1 MSGEVKVVFETT
13 LGDIPATLDADATPC
28 TVNSF
33 VSLAEQGFFDDSP
46 CPRMA
51 TSPSFG
57 ILQCGDPSGTGSGGP
72 GYSYADELTG
82 EETYNAGTL
91 AMANAGAG
99 HQRLAV
105 LLRVQRLPGLTAN
118 YNVFGTV
125 DPAGLKLL
133 TDAAKK
139 GDDGSHPAGGGVP
152 NAGPID
158 ITVRHDRLTLHS
170 GQLTPVSD
178 SDFAHNALARSGSLA
193 ISARPT
199 GHRRTPQLRRSVRPD
214 IGVAGDVHGRHEESR
229 QRAALD
235 RHPDQPVA
243 HGADAV
249 ERGAARADLDAR
261 GRVAG
266 MGAHGPQRRG
276 PPP

>member
-1 MSGEVKVVFETT
+1 MLKRLVAVSATLACLSLAACGNEADGDETAADPSTSSSSETTSETPSETPSESSSESEAPAAGACEYVEDGSTAAKPVDLPPSEPTVSGEVKIVFKTT

-51 TSPSFG
+51 TDPAFG

-72 GYSYADELTG
+72 GYSFADELTG
-82 EETYNAGTL
+82 QETYPAGTL
-91 AMANAGAG
+91 AMANAGPDTNG
-99 HQRLAV
+99 SQFFFV
-105 LLRVQRLPGLTAN
+105 FNDSPGLTAN

-133 TDAAKK
+133 TTAAKK

-158 ITVRHDRLTLHS
+158 I
-170 GQLTPVSD
+170 Q
-178 SDFAHNALARSGSLA
+178 
-193 ISARPT
+193 
-199 GHRRTPQLRRSVRPD
+199 SVT
-214 IGVAGDVHGRHEESR
+214 IG
-229 QRAALD
+229 
-235 RHPDQPVA
+235 
-243 HGADAV
+243 
-249 ERGAARADLDAR
+249 
-261 GRVAG
+261 
-266 MGAHGPQRRG
+266 
-276 PPP
+276 

>member
-1 MSGEVKVVFETT
+1 MLKRLVAISATLACLSLAACGNERDADTAADPSTSAGTSETPTDSEAAAGPCEYVEDGSPAAKEVDLPPSEPTVSGQVSIVFETT

-82 EETYNAGTL
+82 DETYTAGTL
-91 AMANAGAG
+91 AMANAGADTNG
-99 HQRLAV
+99 SQFFFV
-105 LLRVQRLPGLTAN
+105 FNDSPGLTAN

-125 DPAGLKLL
+125 DPAGLALL
-133 TDAAKK
+133 TEAAKK

-158 ITVRHDRLTLHS
+158 ITAVT
-170 GQLTPVSD
+170 
-178 SDFAHNALARSGSLA
+178 
-193 ISARPT
+193 
-199 GHRRTPQLRRSVRPD
+199 
-214 IGVAGDVHGRHEESR
+214 IG
-229 QRAALD
+229 
-235 RHPDQPVA
+235 
-243 HGADAV
+243 
-249 ERGAARADLDAR
+249 
-261 GRVAG
+261 
-266 MGAHGPQRRG
+266 
-276 PPP
+276 

>member
-1 MSGEVKVVFETT
+1 MLKRLVAISATLACLSLAACGNEGDATASDPSTNETPSETTSDAPAESSVIECEYVEGGSPAVKEVELPPSEPTVSGEVNVVFETT

-91 AMANAGAG
+91 AMANAGADTNG
-99 HQRLAV
+99 SQFLFV
-105 LLRVQRLPGLTAN
+105 FNYSPGLTPN
-118 YNVFGTV
+118 NNVFGTV
-125 DPAGLKLL
+125 YPAGLKLL
-133 TDAAKK
+133 TDADKA

-152 NAGPID
+152 NSGPID
-158 ITVRHDRLTLHS
+158 IK
-170 GQLTPVSD
+170 
-178 SDFAHNALARSGSLA
+178 
-193 ISARPT
+193 
-199 GHRRTPQLRRSVRPD
+199 SVT
-214 IGVAGDVHGRHEESR
+214 IG
-229 QRAALD
+229 
-235 RHPDQPVA
+235 
-243 HGADAV
+243 
-249 ERGAARADLDAR
+249 
-261 GRVAG
+261 
-266 MGAHGPQRRG
+266 
-276 PPP
+276 

>member
-1 MSGEVKVVFETT
+1 MLKRLVAISATLACLSLAACGNEGDDAASDPSAQETSSETSSETPSDTPTESAAATCEYVEGGAPAVKEVDLPPSEPTVSGQVDVVFETT

-33 VSLAEQGFFDDSP
+33 ISLAEQGFFDDSP

-82 EETYNAGTL
+82 LETYDAGTL
-91 AMANAGAG
+91 AMANAGADTTG
-99 HQRLAV
+99 SLFFFV
-105 LLRVQRLPGLTAN
+105 FNDSPGLTPD

-133 TDAAKK
+133 TEAAKE

-158 ITVRHDRLTLHS
+158 ITGVT
-170 GQLTPVSD
+170 
-178 SDFAHNALARSGSLA
+178 
-193 ISARPT
+193 
-199 GHRRTPQLRRSVRPD
+199 
-214 IGVAGDVHGRHEESR
+214 IG
-229 QRAALD
+229 
-235 RHPDQPVA
+235 
-243 HGADAV
+243 
-249 ERGAARADLDAR
+249 
-261 GRVAG
+261 
-266 MGAHGPQRRG
+266 
-276 PPP
+276 

>member
-1 MSGEVKVVFETT
+1 MLKRLVAISATLACLSLAACGNERDDAASDPSAEETTSETSSDTPTESESASAGATCEYVEDVAPAVKEVELPPSEPTVSGQVDVVFETT

-51 TSPSFG
+51 TSPDFG

-82 EETYNAGTL
+82 QETYDAGTL
-91 AMANAGAG
+91 AMANAGADTNG
-99 HQRLAV
+99 SQFFFV
-105 LLRVQRLPGLTAN
+105 FNDSPGLTPN

-125 DPAGLKLL
+125 DPDGLKLL
-133 TDAAKK
+133 TEAAKE

-158 ITVRHDRLTLHS
+158 ITGVT
-170 GQLTPVSD
+170 
-178 SDFAHNALARSGSLA
+178 
-193 ISARPT
+193 
-199 GHRRTPQLRRSVRPD
+199 
-214 IGVAGDVHGRHEESR
+214 IG
-229 QRAALD
+229 
-235 RHPDQPVA
+235 
-243 HGADAV
+243 
-249 ERGAARADLDAR
+249 
-261 GRVAG
+261 
-266 MGAHGPQRRG
+266 
-276 PPP
+276 

>member
-1 MSGEVKVVFETT
+1 MLKRLVAVSATLACLSVAAACGNEGDDTASDPSTNETSETTSETPAESESAAVECEYVEDGSPAVKEVDLPPTEATVSGEVHVVFETT

-91 AMANAGAG
+91 AMANAGADTNG
-99 HQRLAV
+99 SQFFFV
-105 LLRVQRLPGLTAN
+105 FNDSPGLTPN

-133 TDAAKK
+133 TDAAKE

-152 NAGPID
+152 NSGPID
-158 ITVRHDRLTLHS
+158 ITAVT
-170 GQLTPVSD
+170 
-178 SDFAHNALARSGSLA
+178 
-193 ISARPT
+193 
-199 GHRRTPQLRRSVRPD
+199 
-214 IGVAGDVHGRHEESR
+214 IG
-229 QRAALD
+229 
-235 RHPDQPVA
+235 
-243 HGADAV
+243 
-249 ERGAARADLDAR
+249 
-261 GRVAG
+261 
-266 MGAHGPQRRG
+266 
-276 PPP
+276 

>member
-1 MSGEVKVVFETT
+1 MLKRLVAISATLACLSLAACGNEGDGGDTASDPSTNETSSETTSETPTESAAGPCEYVEDGSPAAKEVDPPPSEPTVSGEVKVVFETT

-51 TSPSFG
+51 TSSSFG

-82 EETYNAGTL
+82 EETYSAGTL
-91 AMANAGAG
+91 AMANAGPDTNG
-99 HQRLAV
+99 SQFFFV
-105 LLRVQRLPGLTAN
+105 FNDSGLTPD

-125 DPAGLKLL
+125 DPAGLELL
-133 TDAAKK
+133 TDAAKE

-158 ITVRHDRLTLHS
+158 ITAVT
-170 GQLTPVSD
+170 
-178 SDFAHNALARSGSLA
+178 
-193 ISARPT
+193 
-199 GHRRTPQLRRSVRPD
+199 
-214 IGVAGDVHGRHEESR
+214 IG
-229 QRAALD
+229 
-235 RHPDQPVA
+235 
-243 HGADAV
+243 
-249 ERGAARADLDAR
+249 
-261 GRVAG
+261 
-266 MGAHGPQRRG
+266 
-276 PPP
+276 

>member
-1 MSGEVKVVFETT
+1 MLKRLVAVSATLAFLSLAAACGNEGDDSASDPSTSETAAVECEYVEDGSPAVKEVDLPPSEATVSGEVKVVFETT

-91 AMANAGAG
+91 AMANAGADTNG
-99 HQRLAV
+99 SQFFFV
-105 LLRVQRLPGLTAN
+105 FNDSPGLTPN

-125 DPAGLKLL
+125 DPAGLELL

-152 NAGPID
+152 NSGPID
-158 ITVRHDRLTLHS
+158 IK
-170 GQLTPVSD
+170 
-178 SDFAHNALARSGSLA
+178 
-193 ISARPT
+193 
-199 GHRRTPQLRRSVRPD
+199 SVT
-214 IGVAGDVHGRHEESR
+214 IG
-229 QRAALD
+229 
-235 RHPDQPVA
+235 
-243 HGADAV
+243 
-249 ERGAARADLDAR
+249 
-261 GRVAG
+261 
-266 MGAHGPQRRG
+266 
-276 PPP
+276 

>member
-1 MSGEVKVVFETT
+1 MLKRLVAVSATLACLSLAACGNEGDGADTATDPSTNETSSETTTESTAGPCEYVEGGGAAKEVDLPPSEPTVSGPVKVVFETT

-51 TSPSFG
+51 TSATFG

-72 GYSYADELTG
+72 GYSYADEVTG

-91 AMANAGAG
+91 AMANAGPNTNG
-99 HQRLAV
+99 SQFFMV
-105 LLRVQRLPGLTAN
+105 FNDSPGLTPD

-133 TDAAKK
+133 NDAAKQ

-158 ITVRHDRLTLHS
+158 ITAVT
-170 GQLTPVSD
+170 
-178 SDFAHNALARSGSLA
+178 
-193 ISARPT
+193 
-199 GHRRTPQLRRSVRPD
+199 
-214 IGVAGDVHGRHEESR
+214 IG
-229 QRAALD
+229 
-235 RHPDQPVA
+235 
-243 HGADAV
+243 
-249 ERGAARADLDAR
+249 
-261 GRVAG
+261 
-266 MGAHGPQRRG
+266 
-276 PPP
+276 

>member
-1 MSGEVKVVFETT
+1 MLKRLVAVSATLACLSLAAACGNEGDDTASDPSESESAAVECEYVEDGSPAVKEVDLPPSESTVSGEVNVVFETT

-82 EETYNAGTL
+82 EETYDAGTL
-91 AMANAGAG
+91 AMANAGADTNG
-99 HQRLAV
+99 SQFFFV
-105 LLRVQRLPGLTAN
+105 FNDSPGLTPN

-133 TDAAKK
+133 TDAAKE

-152 NAGPID
+152 NSGPID
-158 ITVRHDRLTLHS
+158 ITAVT
-170 GQLTPVSD
+170 
-178 SDFAHNALARSGSLA
+178 
-193 ISARPT
+193 
-199 GHRRTPQLRRSVRPD
+199 
-214 IGVAGDVHGRHEESR
+214 IG
-229 QRAALD
+229 
-235 RHPDQPVA
+235 
-243 HGADAV
+243 
-249 ERGAARADLDAR
+249 
-261 GRVAG
+261 
-266 MGAHGPQRRG
+266 
-276 PPP
+276 

>member
-1 MSGEVKVVFETT
+1 MLKRLVAVSATLACLSLAAACGNEGDDTASDPSASETSAGVECEYVEDGSPAVKEVDLPPSEATVSGQVKVVFETT

-91 AMANAGAG
+91 AMANAGPDTNG
-99 HQRLAV
+99 SQFFFV
-105 LLRVQRLPGLTAN
+105 FNDSPGLTPD

-133 TDAAKK
+133 TEAAKE

-158 ITVRHDRLTLHS
+158 IKAVT
-170 GQLTPVSD
+170 
-178 SDFAHNALARSGSLA
+178 
-193 ISARPT
+193 
-199 GHRRTPQLRRSVRPD
+199 
-214 IGVAGDVHGRHEESR
+214 IG
-229 QRAALD
+229 
-235 RHPDQPVA
+235 
-243 HGADAV
+243 
-249 ERGAARADLDAR
+249 
-261 GRVAG
+261 
-266 MGAHGPQRRG
+266 
-276 PPP
+276 

>member
-1 MSGEVKVVFETT
+1 MLKRLVAVSATLACLSLAAACGNEGEDTASDPSESESAGVKCEYVEDGSPAAKEVDLPPSEATVSGEVNVVFETT

-91 AMANAGAG
+91 AMANAGADTNG
-99 HQRLAV
+99 SQFFFV
-105 LLRVQRLPGLTAN
+105 FNDSPGLTPN

-133 TDAAKK
+133 TDAAKE

-152 NAGPID
+152 NSGPID
-158 ITVRHDRLTLHS
+158 IK
-170 GQLTPVSD
+170 
-178 SDFAHNALARSGSLA
+178 
-193 ISARPT
+193 
-199 GHRRTPQLRRSVRPD
+199 SVT
-214 IGVAGDVHGRHEESR
+214 IG
-229 QRAALD
+229 
-235 RHPDQPVA
+235 
-243 HGADAV
+243 
-249 ERGAARADLDAR
+249 
-261 GRVAG
+261 
-266 MGAHGPQRRG
+266 
-276 PPP
+276 

>member
-1 MSGEVKVVFETT
+1 MLKRLVAVSATLACLSLAAACGNEGDDTASDPSESESAAVECEYVEDGSPAVKEVDLPPSEPTVSGEVNVVFETT

-82 EETYNAGTL
+82 EETYSAGTL
-91 AMANAGAG
+91 AMANAGADTNG
-99 HQRLAV
+99 SQFFFV
-105 LLRVQRLPGLTAN
+105 FNDSPGLTPN

-133 TDAAKK
+133 TDAAKE

-152 NAGPID
+152 NSGPID
-158 ITVRHDRLTLHS
+158 ITAVT
-170 GQLTPVSD
+170 
-178 SDFAHNALARSGSLA
+178 
-193 ISARPT
+193 
-199 GHRRTPQLRRSVRPD
+199 
-214 IGVAGDVHGRHEESR
+214 IG
-229 QRAALD
+229 
-235 RHPDQPVA
+235 
-243 HGADAV
+243 
-249 ERGAARADLDAR
+249 
-261 GRVAG
+261 
-266 MGAHGPQRRG
+266 
-276 PPP
+276 

>member
-1 MSGEVKVVFETT
+1 MLKRLVAVSATLAFLSLAAACGNEGDDTASDPSTTDPSTSETAAVECEYVEDGSPAVKEVDLPPSEATVSGEVKVVFKTT
-13 LGDIPATLDADATPC
+13 LGDSPATLDADATPC

-91 AMANAGAG
+91 AMANAGPDTNG
-99 HQRLAV
+99 SQFFFV
-105 LLRVQRLPGLTAN
+105 FNDSPGLTAN

-133 TDAAKK
+133 TDAAKE

-152 NAGPID
+152 NSGPID
-158 ITVRHDRLTLHS
+158 IT
-170 GQLTPVSD
+170 
-178 SDFAHNALARSGSLA
+178 
-193 ISARPT
+193 
-199 GHRRTPQLRRSVRPD
+199 SVT
-214 IGVAGDVHGRHEESR
+214 IG
-229 QRAALD
+229 
-235 RHPDQPVA
+235 
-243 HGADAV
+243 
-249 ERGAARADLDAR
+249 
-261 GRVAG
+261 
-266 MGAHGPQRRG
+266 
-276 PPP
+276 

>member
-1 MSGEVKVVFETT
+1 MLKRLVAVSATLACLSLAAACGNEGDDTASDPSANETSETSETPAESEAAAGACEYVDDGSPAVKEVALPPSEPTVSGEVNVVFETT

-82 EETYNAGTL
+82 EETYTAGTL
-91 AMANAGAG
+91 AMANAGPDTNG
-99 HQRLAV
+99 SQFFFV
-105 LLRVQRLPGLTAN
+105 FNDSPGLTSD

-133 TDAAKK
+133 TDAAKE

-152 NAGPID
+152 NSGPID
-158 ITVRHDRLTLHS
+158 ITGIT
-170 GQLTPVSD
+170 
-178 SDFAHNALARSGSLA
+178 
-193 ISARPT
+193 
-199 GHRRTPQLRRSVRPD
+199 
-214 IGVAGDVHGRHEESR
+214 IG
-229 QRAALD
+229 
-235 RHPDQPVA
+235 
-243 HGADAV
+243 
-249 ERGAARADLDAR
+249 
-261 GRVAG
+261 
-266 MGAHGPQRRG
+266 
-276 PPP
+276 